1 MTIMSLKPEHKQI
14 LVSILKT
21 YFHDTSL
28 SVFMFGSRTGTSP
41 RPDSD
46 LDLLLDTQAEIP
58 FSTLARLK
66 EAFEESDLPFRVDV
80 VCRADIS
87 PEFYQHLQA
96 DLTPL
101 CTFSTPEK
109 RAQAS

>member
-1 MTIMSLKPEHKQI
+1 MMSLKPEHKQI
-14 LVSILKT
+14 LVSILET

-28 SVFMFGSRTGTSP
+28 SVFVFGSRAGTSP

-46 LDLLLDTQAEIP
+46 LDLLLDAQAGIP
-58 FSTLARLK
+58 LSTLGRLK

-87 PEFYQHLQA
+87 PDFYRRIQA

-101 CTFSTPEK
+101 CIFGDTARRTSAEP
-109 RAQAS
+109 